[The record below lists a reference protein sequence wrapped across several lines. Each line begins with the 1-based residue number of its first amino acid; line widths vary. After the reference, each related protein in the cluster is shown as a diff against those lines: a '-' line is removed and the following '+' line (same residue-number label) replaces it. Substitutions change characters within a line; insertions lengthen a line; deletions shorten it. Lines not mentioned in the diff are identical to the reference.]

1 MPALHAGSET
11 GRRYSRRTV
20 VVGIARSQ
28 GVRVA
33 LEEMIKGGF
42 VEIVDVSYGIA
53 EVNEMEVLERIKV
66 LYLVN
71 DARKMN
77 GPMATWTNA
86 G

>member
-1 MPALHAGSET
+1 
-11 GRRYSRRTV
+11 
-20 VVGIARSQ
+20 
-28 GVRVA
+28 
-33 LEEMIKGGF
+33 MIKGGF

-53 EVNEMEVLERIKV
+53 EVN
-66 LYLVN
+66 

>member
-1 MPALHAGSET
+1 M
-11 GRRYSRRTV
+11 
-20 VVGIARSQ
+20 
-28 GVRVA
+28 
-33 LEEMIKGGF
+33 EEMIKGGF

-66 LYLVN
+66 LYMVN

>member
-1 MPALHAGSET
+1 
-11 GRRYSRRTV
+11 
-20 VVGIARSQ
+20 
-28 GVRVA
+28 
-33 LEEMIKGGF
+33 MIKGGF

-66 LYLVN
+66 LYMVN
-71 DARKMN
+71 DARKKN